1 MIIVLTTRSHSY
13 THRVLTEERR
23 LDVKLMPYDA
33 AFRRRRLPTATYIFS
48 DLDRLGYFELELAAG
63 LYRQLRRAGLKALN
77 DPARASQ
84 RFKLLRQLK
93 SRGIN
98 DFDVWS
104 LDDVRMPDRFPVFLR
119 TASAH
124 RGVLTGLLE
133 NRQALDQAIAAAVD
147 QGVPERELL
156 VVEYCAEPVAP
167 GLFRKLSVY
176 RIGDRML
183 SSTCVHDT
191 SWVAK
196 TGVKG
201 IASQELYE
209 DELRIVRENPYE
221 NALRQV
227 FAMANIEYGRADFGL
242 VRGRPQIYE
251 INTNPSLEAPRP
263 HPVKA
268 RVESARLVYDSL
280 VAAFAEIDAAS
291 SRLSVEISIHPRMK
305 FNLRAW
311 LKGAPSWR
319 P

>member
-1 MIIVLTTRSHSY
+1 V
-13 THRVLTEERR
+13 
-23 LDVKLMPYDA
+23 
-33 AFRRRRLPTATYIFS
+33 
-48 DLDRLGYFELELAAG
+48 
-63 LYRQLRRAGLKALN
+63 
-77 DPARASQ
+77 SQ

-93 SRGIN
+93 DRGIN

-104 LDDVRMPDRFPVFLR
+104 LNDLGKPDRFPVFLR

-133 NRQALDQAIAAAVD
+133 NPAALDQAIAAALD
-147 QGVPERELL
+147 QGLPERELL

-176 RIGDRML
+176 RVGGRMV
-183 SSTCVHDT
+183 SSTCVHD
-191 SWVAK
+191 SAWVAK

-209 DELRIVRENPYE
+209 DELRIVRDNPYGD
-221 NALRQV
+221 ALRQV
-227 FAMANIEYGRADFGL
+227 FAIGNIEYGRADFGL

-251 INTNPSLEAPRP
+251 INTNPSLEIPAP

-268 RVESARLVYDSL
+268 RVESARIVYDNL
-280 VAAFAEIDAAS
+280 VAAFAELDTGSAGRSI
-291 SRLSVEISIHPRMK
+291 EISIHPRMK
-305 FNLRAW
+305 FRLTSWLR
-311 LKGAPSWR
+311 GAPGWR